1 MIRDELMQQIIAREK
16 EPITPFLERAR
27 DLYEQSG
34 ISTILV
40 VGSSGSYFHI
50 ADVILQMDNYQPFDI
65 TVKVKEVLKNHPAP
79 VTRAPGYRLPEGKRQ
94 LHLGASTAQRKS
106 YRGDKVMTERLKV
119 KTMGKDVINI
129 GKETLDLRHME
140 QLVDRE
146 QTAALAYML
155 RYAKEHYQNRDIDS
169 VVRALSAQIREKGL
183 ASVCDSS
190 YVPAGL
196 ALPRVQEIYGCFN
209 RY

>member
-1 MIRDELMQQIIAREK
+1 
-16 EPITPFLERAR
+16 
-27 DLYEQSG
+27 
-34 ISTILV
+34 
-40 VGSSGSYFHI
+40 
-50 ADVILQMDNYQPFDI
+50 
-65 TVKVKEVLKNHPAP
+65 
-79 VTRAPGYRLPEGKRQ
+79 
-94 LHLGASTAQRKS
+94 
-106 YRGDKVMTERLKV
+106 MTERLKV
-119 KTMGKDVINI
+119 KTMGKAVLNI

>member
-1 MIRDELMQQIIAREK
+1 
-16 EPITPFLERAR
+16 
-27 DLYEQSG
+27 
-34 ISTILV
+34 
-40 VGSSGSYFHI
+40 
-50 ADVILQMDNYQPFDI
+50 
-65 TVKVKEVLKNHPAP
+65 
-79 VTRAPGYRLPEGKRQ
+79 
-94 LHLGASTAQRKS
+94 
-106 YRGDKVMTERLKV
+106 MTERLKV

-196 ALPRVQEIYGCFN
+196 ALPRVQDIYGCFN